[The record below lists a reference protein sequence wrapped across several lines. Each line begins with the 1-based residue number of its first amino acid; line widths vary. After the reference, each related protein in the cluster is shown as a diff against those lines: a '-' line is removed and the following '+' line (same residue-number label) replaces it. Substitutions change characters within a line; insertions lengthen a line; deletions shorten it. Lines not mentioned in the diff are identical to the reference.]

1 MKLWTQL
8 LLLTIFDFIV
18 IWFYVRQ
25 EDPDPSVSIG
35 LLLLVPLVIIIN
47 LILAAIFYA
56 TKRHYSRLF
65 IINSFVSPVIMY
77 LLFTQGIS
85 RHQRQRYESWQFTLS
100 DTTFRITNNKLDSTF
115 DISYSTNPGSSSS
128 FIYGH
133 VASNKNVYL
142 LTNDTLR
149 LLIKN
154 NFLFGFRSS
163 LDSIK
168 LTQLDL

>member
-8 LLLTIFDFIV
+8 LLLTILDFII
-18 IWFYVRQ
+18 IWLWVRQ
-25 EDPDPSVSIG
+25 QDPDPSISIG

-65 IINSFVSPVIMY
+65 IINSFVSAVIMY
-77 LLFTQGIS
+77 LLFTQGIR
-85 RHQRQRYESWQFTLS
+85 RHQKQRYESWKFALN

-133 VASNKNVYL
+133 VASKENVYI

-154 NFLFGFRSS
+154 NFLFGFKNSS
-163 LDSIK
+163 DSIK
-168 LTQLDL
+168 LTQIDL